1 MDDRDSI
8 INEYITLSNKVY
20 LEHQH
25 KKRPSDKDLKAL
37 DKLRQILRSMGVNP
51 DELFASHQS
60 GNEPVDNGWGG
71 ARSSS
76 METSWKQPV
85 IATENGFFDY
95 TEENKLTSD
104 GIHHA
109 RRKALPFAPGG
120 TNLKLNKLGCKC
132 ICGGL
137 ESEEL
142 TRICAYCGVCLC
154 SLHSRRF
161 SLQGQ
166 EIILC
171 PQHFK
176 LALKTRDE
184 WEEDD
189 FRKGRKWLQKNQNT
203 LKSTILLI
211 PNWSSSPSCC

>member
-1 MDDRDSI
+1 MDNRDSI
-8 INEYITLSNKVY
+8 INEYIKLGTKVY
-20 LEHQH
+20 FEHQH
-25 KKRPSDKDLKAL
+25 KKRPSDKDLKTL
-37 DKLRQILRSMGVNP
+37 DKLRQILRSMGINP
-51 DELFASHQS
+51 EELFASHQS
-60 GNEPVDNGWGG
+60 GNEPVDDGWGG

-120 TNLKLNKLGCKC
+120 KYLNPNKPCGKC

-137 ESEEL
+137 ESEVR
-142 TRICAYCGVCLC
+142 TCQFCGVCLC
-154 SLHSRRF
+154 ALHSHRF

-189 FRKGRKWLQKNQNT
+189 FRKGRK
-203 LKSTILLI
+203 
-211 PNWSSSPSCC
+211 